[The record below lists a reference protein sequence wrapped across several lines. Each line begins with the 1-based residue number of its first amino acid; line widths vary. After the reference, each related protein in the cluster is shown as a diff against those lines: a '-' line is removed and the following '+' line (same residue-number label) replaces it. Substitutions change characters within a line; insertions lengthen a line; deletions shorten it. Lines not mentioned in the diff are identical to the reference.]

1 MESTL
6 DSVWKPSG
14 LEILQIIQTF
24 LLGLSN
30 PGRQVTTSVDNK
42 SPLNECP
49 GVQAQHFLPVLRS
62 ITEWTGQIWKG
73 PTEYQCQCFNGWKY
87 IIEQQSPK
95 YKILCTF
102 GTFRLEEIVGRYIH
116 VLSSSAPLSLSP
128 FPASAGSTVLASK
141 KSFFPVHRSCLSAD
155 KGPGPPWGPPWMC
168 ECAHNCTIAWQNN
181 SFTSDEVKFLK
192 KRWLALCAFR
202 WLFSFSVVLC
212 NFTELYNIKAM

>member
-49 GVQAQHFLPVLRS
+49 GVQAQHFLPVLHS

-73 PTEYQCQCFNGWKY
+73 PTEYKCQSFNGWKIY
-87 IIEQQSPK
+87 HLTTF
-95 YKILCTF
+95 KILCTF

-141 KSFFPVHRSCLSAD
+141 ISFPSSPF
-155 KGPGPPWGPPWMC
+155 
-168 ECAHNCTIAWQNN
+168 IAA
-181 SFTSDEVKFLK
+181 V
-192 KRWLALCAFR
+192 
-202 WLFSFSVVLC
+202 
-212 NFTELYNIKAM
+212 